1 MQKKQHANL
10 CERLYYEIISNFGR
24 QQLCD
29 REATFPVGR
38 TMKCYI
44 LTSLA
49 LRYVGVAICTRSFNL
64 VSLYS
69 VRVLVVYVR
78 AQRHYLLLSTPKCVK
93 VVRHTLSWYDGMMYR
108 YQEGVPVAY
117 HISRKLGKSGR
128 CNSTYLCY
136 NKTRTKGNTARG
148 NWS

>member
-93 VVRHTLSWYDGMMYR
+93 VVRHTLSWYDV
-108 YQEGVPVAY
+108 Q
-117 HISRKLGKSGR
+117 ISGR
-128 CNSTYLCY
+128 STGSISYL
-136 NKTRTKGNTARG
+136 TKIRKIGPLQQHLPVL
-148 NWS
+148 